1 MNRKALLRRL
11 LQGAV
16 HNVSFSDLVHLV
28 EGLGFELQRTG
39 GSHRLYMH
47 PHVPEMLN
55 LQEAHGEAKPYQIR
69 QLLSL
74 VERYNLR
81 VED

>member
-1 MNRKALLRRL
+1 VNRRALLRRL

-16 HNVSFSDLVHLV
+16 HNVSFADLVSLV

-39 GSHRLYMH
+39 GSHHLYSH
-47 PHVPEMLN
+47 PGVTERLN
-55 LQEAHGEAKPYQIR
+55 LQEEHGEAKPYQIR

-74 VERYNLR
+74 IERYNLR